1 MSRQANES
9 KGYMLLILKHIAIEG
24 PGTIGEYFQKK
35 GYPCR
40 IIELENGEKV
50 PTDLNDVT
58 GVIILGGPMNVYEED
73 KYPFLAEENQF
84 ITKVLEKEIPFL
96 GICLGSQLLAK
107 ACGAKV
113 LKASIKEIGWRMIE
127 QTHDGQ
133 RDPLFTGLLEQ
144 LIVFQWHEDT
154 FELPWEAQLLSTSTV
169 VKNQAFRFGKYA
181 YGLQYHVE
189 VTKEIIESWIK
200 EYFKI
205 EDINRSVEGK
215 KMMDQYQQL
224 GKQFQSQSQVIY
236 KNFERIIKDR
246 RKQSVNA

>member
-1 MSRQANES
+1 
-9 KGYMLLILKHIAIEG
+9 MLLILKHIAIEG

-40 IIELENGEKV
+40 IIELENGEGI
-50 PTDLNDVT
+50 PTDLSQVT
-58 GVIILGGPMNVYEED
+58 GVIVLGGPMNVYEEEQ
-73 KYPFLAEENQF
+73 YPFLTEENQF
-84 ITKVLEKEIPFL
+84 ITTVLEKEIPFL

-107 ACGAKV
+107 AAGAKV
-113 LKASIKEIGWRMIE
+113 MKAPIKEIGWRMIE

-169 VKNQAFRFGKYA
+169 VRHQAFKVGKHA
-181 YGLQYHVE
+181 YGLQYHLE
-189 VTKEIIESWIK
+189 VTPEIIESWIK

-205 EDINRSVEGK
+205 DDVNRSVEGK
-215 KMMDQYQQL
+215 KMMDQYRQL
-224 GKQFQSQSQVIY
+224 QKQFHAQSQVIY
-236 KNFERIIKDR
+236 KNFERIIRDR
-246 RKQSVNA
+246 QRQSVAA